1 MIRIT
6 DTISIDD
13 KEVDLNFV
21 RSSGPG
27 GQNVNK
33 VATAVQ
39 LRFDVARSTSL
50 PREVQR
56 RLIRLGGKRVTREGV
71 LIIDARRFRT
81 QDQNRQD
88 AMERLVGLI
97 RKAAHPRKPRKRTRP
112 SAASKER
119 RLKIKRNRSRV
130 KKLRETIRS
139 TED

>member
-6 DTISIDD
+6 DNISIDD

-39 LRFDVARSTSL
+39 LRFDVARSVSL

-56 RLIRLGGKRVTREGV
+56 RLIRLGGKRITREGV
-71 LIIDARRFRT
+71 LLIDARRFRT

-88 AMERLVGLI
+88 AMERLVRLI

-119 RLKIKRNRSRV
+119 RLKIKRHRSRV
-130 KKLRETIRS
+130 KQLRETVRS
-139 TED
+139 SED